1 MSDWKQIVGYV
12 VAILLVIAISLGCTM
27 YAKRF
32 SYWMWYEDMVKQTV
46 IETLQERGL

>member
-1 MSDWKQIVGYV
+1 MSEWKEKVGIGLV
-12 VAILLVIAISLGCTM
+12 FLFVIAIGFGSAM

-46 IETLQERGL
+46 IEVLEERK